1 MKAATVIIDR
11 QALHDNLAFIRK
23 LAPGCKVMS
32 VVKANGYGHGL
43 VEVAKTL
50 QESDCFGVA
59 RLSEAL
65 MLRDGGVKTPV
76 LLLEGF
82 IFPEELPILVARD
95 IETVVHSEEQ
105 LEALEQAE
113 LDKPIRV
120 WMKLDTGMHRLGV
133 RPEQFEQVYQRLS
146 QCKNVVQPVNLVSHF
161 SRADE
166 PEVGTTL
173 EQIACFEQ
181 LTQGKPGERSM
192 AASGG
197 VLSWPESYY
206 DWIRPGIISYGVSP
220 FSDKTGPE
228 LGLHPAMTLKSSL
241 IAVRQHKT
249 GEPVGYNAIWTSDRD
264 TCLGVVAIGYGDG
277 YPRQAPSGTPVLVN
291 GRRVPLVGRVSMD
304 MIVVDL
310 GPNATEKL
318 GDDVILW
325 GESLPVEEIAEHTGF
340 SAYELLTKLTGRV
353 VIEYIN

>member
-1 MKAATVIIDR
+1 MKAATIIIDR
-11 QALHDNLAFIRK
+11 RALHDNLAYIRQ

-43 VEVAKTL
+43 LDVAKTL

-65 MLRDGGVKTPV
+65 MLREGGVKTPI

-82 IFPEELPILVARD
+82 LFPEELPILVEKQ
-95 IETVVHSEEQ
+95 IETVVHDIEQ
-105 LEALEQAE
+105 LEALEQAN
-113 LDKPIRV
+113 LDKPIHV
-120 WMKLDTGMHRLGV
+120 WLKIDTGMHRLGV
-133 RPEQFEQVYQRLS
+133 RPEQFDMFYQRLS
-146 QCKNVVQPVNLVSHF
+146 QCKNVVQPINLVSHF
-161 SRADE
+161 SRTDE
-166 PEVGTTL
+166 PAVSTTL
-173 EQIACFEQ
+173 DQIACFEQ
-181 LTQGKPGERSM
+181 LTNGKPGERSM

-197 VLSWPESYY
+197 VLSWPASYY

-220 FSDKTGPE
+220 FENKTGTE
-228 LGLHPAMTLKSSL
+228 FGLHPAMTLKSSL
-241 IAVRQHKT
+241 IAVRTHKV

-277 YPRQAPSGTPVLVN
+277 YPRNTPSGTPVVVN
-291 GRRVPLVGRVSMD
+291 GRRVPIVGRVSMD

-310 GPNATEKL
+310 GLNAKEKL
-318 GDDVILW
+318 GDEVILW
-325 GESLPVEEIAEHTGF
+325 GESLPIEEIAKYTGF
-340 SAYELLTKLTGRV
+340 SAYELLTKLTSRV

>member
-43 VEVAKTL
+43 LEVARTL
-50 QESDCFGVA
+50 KESDCFGVA

-65 MLRDGGVKTPV
+65 MLRDGGVKNRV

-82 IFPEELPILVARD
+82 LFPEELPILVD
-95 IETVVHSEEQ
+95 KQIETVVHDLEQ
-105 LEALEQAE
+105 LEALERAHLAE
-113 LDKPIRV
+113 PIGV
-120 WMKLDTGMHRLGV
+120 WLKIDTGMHRLGV
-133 RPEQFEQVYQRLS
+133 RPEQFEMFYQRLS
-146 QCKNVVQPVNLVSHF
+146 HCKNVIQPINLVSHF

-166 PEVGTTL
+166 PEVNTTL
-173 EQIACFEQ
+173 EQIACFEN
-181 LTQGKPGERSM
+181 LTNGKSGERSM

-197 VLSWPESYY
+197 ILSWPVSHY

-241 IAVRQHKT
+241 IAVREHKA
-249 GEPVGYNAIWTSDRD
+249 GEPVGYNAMWTSDRD
-264 TCLGVVAIGYGDG
+264 TRLGVVAIGYGDG
-277 YPRQAPSGTPVLVN
+277 YPRSTPSGTPVVVN
-291 GRRVPLVGRVSMD
+291 GRRVPIVGRVSMD

-310 GPNATEKL
+310 GPDATDKM
-318 GDDVILW
+318 GDDVMLW
-325 GESLPVEEIAEHTGF
+325 GQALPIEEVAKYTGF
-340 SAYELLTKLTGRV
+340 TAYELLTKLTSRV